1 MINRRRLLLC
11 RTFVLLLGVRLGLAL
26 LAFQKLR
33 EVLARLSSINRHAQ
47 RQLPRN
53 REQTNQVVRQVIW
66 AVENSARLMP
76 GGAKCLA
83 KALTTQVLMER
94 RGCDC
99 DFKIGVAKTKE
110 GALEAHAWI
119 EKDEQVIMGQLPDL
133 DRFKSLPPLEKPS
146 IL

>member
-11 RTFVLLLGVRLGLAL
+11 RTFVLLLGIRLGLAL

-33 EVLARLSSINRHAQ
+33 QLLARLSYVNRYFQPKIPHT
-47 RQLPRN
+47 P
-53 REQTNQVVRQVIW
+53 EQTNQVVRQVIW
-66 AVENSARLMP
+66 SVEKSARLMP

-99 DFKIGVAKTKE
+99 AFKIGVAKTDKGE
-110 GALEAHAWI
+110 LEAHAWI
-119 EKDEQVIMGQLPDL
+119 EKDGQVIMGMLPDL

-146 IL
+146 TL